1 MATYK
6 VKSQGVEYTV
16 TVVDKATGGGTV
28 TIDGREFHVEFAGGE
43 ANPTALPPSVTAV
56 SGAITAAPAPTA
68 PNAPAATLIASVG
81 DGAIVAP
88 IPGKIILI
96 HVKVGDSVVAKQ
108 VVLKLEAMK
117 MENDIS
123 SPVSGIVK
131 EIAVSEG
138 SETSVGQLLMTIG

>member
-16 TVVDKATGGGTV
+16 TVVDKVGGGGTV
-28 TIDGREFHVEFAGGE
+28 TIDGREFHVECTGGE
-43 ANPTALPPSVTAV
+43 ASPAVSPPPVTSA
-56 SGAITAAPAPTA
+56 SGAIATAPAPS
-68 PNAPAATLIASVG
+68 APAAVPVASVG

-88 IPGKIILI
+88 IPGKIISI
-96 HVKVGDSVVAKQ
+96 HVKVGDSVSAKQ

-117 MENDIS
+117 MENDIA
-123 SPVSGIVK
+123 SPVSGTVK

-138 SETSVGQLLMTIG
+138 SETSAGQLLMTIG